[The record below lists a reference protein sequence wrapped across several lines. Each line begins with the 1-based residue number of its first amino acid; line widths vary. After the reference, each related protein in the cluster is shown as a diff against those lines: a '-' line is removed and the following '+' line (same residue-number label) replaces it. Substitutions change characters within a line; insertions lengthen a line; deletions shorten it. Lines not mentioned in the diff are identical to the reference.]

1 MFNTYNIKYKICKT
15 QLTKVTTLL
24 KLVKLQ
30 SSNMLKP
37 PEDDADALKHVGVN
51 LICV

>member
-1 MFNTYNIKYKICKT
+1 MQNSINRC
-15 QLTKVTTLL
+15 TTLV